1 MNFFEIEELIKE
13 FKVFDLG
20 YLKLKYEYFELVLD
34 KEFVYVKKSVL
45 NFVYFLVF
53 IMVEVSML
61 SV

>member
-34 KEFVYVKKSVL
+34 KEFVYVKKNVL
-45 NFVYFLVF
+45 NFIYF
-53 IMVEVSML
+53 
-61 SV
+61 